1 MASQA
6 TSIRQTAREIL
17 LDTVR
22 TVIGRDSDVARYLA
36 RAIDSDDPLDLLLAQ
51 AAFDEM
57 EGHLKR
63 AVAREVESRKR
74 SFGQNFQNMRLS
86 A

>member
-1 MASQA
+1 MALKGITIKQS
-6 TSIRQTAREIL
+6 AREIL
-17 LDTVR
+17 LDTVNV
-22 TVIGRDSDVARYLA
+22 VIGRDTDVARYLA
-36 RAIDSDDPLDLLLAQ
+36 RAINSDDPLDLLLAQ

-63 AVAREVESRKR
+63 AVAREVENRKR
-74 SFGQNFQNMRLS
+74 AYGRNFHSQRLS

>member
-1 MASQA
+1 VASQA
-6 TSIRQTAREIL
+6 TSIRQSAREIL

-74 SFGQNFQNMRLS
+74 NFGQNFQNMRLS

>member
-1 MASQA
+1 MTSQT
-6 TSIRQTAREIL
+6 TSIRQSAREIL
-17 LDTVR
+17 LDTVN
-22 TVIGRDSDVARYLA
+22 TVIGPDSDVARYLA

-57 EGHLKR
+57 EGHMKR

-74 SFGQNFQNMRLS
+74 NFGKNFQNMRLS